1 MIFTG
6 VDIYELADVVI
17 AGCGGYPK
25 DINLYQAQK
34 TLENAAGA
42 VKEGGQVV
50 LLAQCPEGSGS
61 QAFERWVCQYQKFE
75 VMERALQENFEL
87 GGHKAYAVAKVL
99 RKCTVHLVSQLSP
112 NQALQWGFYPAL
124 SLDEAVERIYA
135 GSGKNLLTYIMPQ
148 GSMTVPLLRT

>member
-1 MIFTG
+1 
-6 VDIYELADVVI
+6 
-17 AGCGGYPK
+17 
-25 DINLYQAQK
+25 
-34 TLENAAGA
+34 
-42 VKEGGQVV
+42 
-50 LLAQCPEGSGS
+50 
-61 QAFERWVCQYQKFE
+61 
-75 VMERALQENFEL
+75 LQENFEL